1 MYLPIPEA
9 SGEPL
14 YIRLYRSIRGDCLS
28 GVLRAGDRLPSRR
41 SLARELHVSV
51 NTVDGAYQQLVSE
64 GYVEA
69 LPRSGYVVRT
79 LFEGGA
85 RDFRIEFSG
94 PGKAAETSPG
104 NAYAETWKAAE
115 TSPGNAYAETWKAA
129 EASPGNAYAETWK
142 AAEPRYGSPDTP
154 AEMPE
159 IDRSGEP
166 RADGADRA
174 ELIDFSPNGVDLSA
188 LPLGDLRKLM
198 REVFASDPTVVF
210 GPCAPEGHVFLR
222 KALCRYLAS
231 SRGIL
236 CSPDRI
242 VVGAGT
248 DYILQ
253 YLIRLLRLAGPI
265 DGIATEN
272 PVYNKAVQIFSSMG
286 ESVTPLP
293 IDGQGLRTEALRD
306 CRANVAYVT
315 PSHQFPLGI
324 VMPAGRRAEL
334 LAWAAAAP
342 GRYVIEDDYDSEFR
356 YEGRPVP
363 PLFAMSKSDK
373 VIYLGTFSKSIAPS
387 MRISYLVLPERL
399 AGICRREM
407 AYFNTTV
414 SVPDQIILARFIES
428 GLFERHINRMRTL
441 YRRKK
446 DLLSKELAFFGDA
459 LGISGTDAGLHL
471 ICTVRSGSG
480 VLLRNRPSE
489 KDLVAAAAAVG
500 VRVYGISGYFLERD
514 IGERSETGTADSDF
528 RIPESTILL
537 GYGGLDTDALARG
550 CVLLKDAWF
559 R

>member
-1 MYLPIPEA
+1 MIREVTMYIPLPA
-9 SGEPL
+9 ATGEPL
-14 YIRLYRSIRGDCLS
+14 YIRLYRAIREDCLS
-28 GVLRAGDRLPSRR
+28 GVLRTGDRLPSRR
-41 SLARELHVSV
+41 ILARELRISV

-69 LPRSGYVVRT
+69 LPRSGYVVRS
-79 LFEGGA
+79 LFGDGAGGA
-85 RDFRIEFSG
+85 ELGFRVFGKPEPAAPVQSNGQDLNGSG
-94 PGKAAETSPG
+94 ESNK
-104 NAYAETWKAAE
+104 
-115 TSPGNAYAETWKAA
+115 
-129 EASPGNAYAETWK
+129 
-142 AAEPRYGSPDTP
+142 SPDF
-154 AEMPE
+154 
-159 IDRSGEP
+159 
-166 RADGADRA
+166 
-174 ELIDFSPNGVDLSA
+174 IDFSPNGVDLTA
-188 LPLGDLRKLM
+188 LPLADLRKLSRDVLAM
-198 REVFASDPTVVF
+198 DPAVVF
-210 GPCAPEGHVFLR
+210 GPCEPEGHSLLR
-222 KALCRYLAS
+222 SALCRYLGS

-236 CSPDRI
+236 CPPERI

-253 YLIRLLRLAGPI
+253 YLVRLLRLSGRI

-293 IDGQGLRTEALRD
+293 IDGQGLATEALRD

-334 LAWAAAAP
+334 LAWAAAS
-342 GRYVIEDDYDSEFR
+342 GDRYAIEDDYDSEFR

-363 PLFAMSKSDK
+363 PLFAMSKTDK
-373 VIYLGTFSKSIAPS
+373 VIYLGTFSKSVAPS
-387 MRISYLVLPERL
+387 LRISYLVLPERL

-414 SVPDQIILARFIES
+414 SVPDQLVLARFIDS

-446 DLLSKELAFFGDA
+446 DLLVKELSVFGER
-459 LGISGTDAGLHL
+459 LQISGTDAGLHL
-471 ICTVRSGSG
+471 ICTMRGSSGG
-480 VLLRNRPSE
+480 LLRNRPSE

-514 IGERSETGTADSDF
+514 IGERDETGTADSDF
-528 RIPESTILL
+528 RIPESTVLL
-537 GYGGLDTDALARG
+537 GYGGLDPAALARG
-550 CVLLKDAWF
+550 CELLKEAWSP
-559 R
+559 

>member
-1 MYLPIPEA
+1 MYIPIPGA

-14 YIRLYRSIRGDCLS
+14 YIRLYRAIREDCLS
-28 GVLRAGDRLPSRR
+28 GVLRSGDRLPSRR

-69 LPRSGYVVRT
+69 LPRSGYVVRP
-79 LFEGGA
+79 LFGDGAEGGEIA
-85 RDFRIEFSG
+85 FSG
-94 PGKAAETSPG
+94 PGKPDPSFPPG
-104 NAYAETWKAAE
+104 FSAFEKQD
-115 TSPGNAYAETWKAA
+115 
-129 EASPGNAYAETWK
+129 ASPLPA
-142 AAEPRYGSPDTP
+142 TP
-154 AEMPE
+154 GQP
-159 IDRSGEP
+159 GP
-166 RADGADRA
+166 
-174 ELIDFSPNGVDLSA
+174 IDFSPNGVDLSA
-188 LPLGDLRKLM
+188 LPLSDLRKLT
-198 REVFASDPTVVF
+198 REVFALDPMMVF
-210 GPCAPEGHVFLR
+210 GPCEPEGHSLLR
-222 KALCRYLAS
+222 SALCRYLAS

-236 CSPDRI
+236 CPPERI

-253 YLIRLLRLAGPI
+253 YLVRLLRLSGRI

-334 LAWAAAAP
+334 LSWASASDD
-342 GRYVIEDDYDSEFR
+342 RYVIEDDYDSEFR

-387 MRISYLVLPERL
+387 LRISYLVLPEHL
-399 AGICRREM
+399 ASICRREM
-407 AYFNTTV
+407 AFFNTTV
-414 SVPDQIILARFIES
+414 SVPDQLVLARFIDS

-446 DLLSKELAFFGDA
+446 NLLVRELSGFGEA
-459 LGISGTDAGLHL
+459 LRISGTDAGLHL
-471 ICTVRSGSG
+471 ICTVRGGSSGLLQSG
-480 VLLRNRPSE
+480 LLE

-500 VRVYGISGYFLERD
+500 VRVYGISDYFLDRD
-514 IGERSETGTADSDF
+514 SGERGKTGKTDSEF
-528 RIPESTILL
+528 RIPEPTVLI
-537 GYGGLDTDALARG
+537 GYGGLDPAALVRG
-550 CVLLKDAWF
+550 CEWLKGAWSP
-559 R
+559 

>member
-14 YIRLYRSIRGDCLS
+14 YIRLYRAIREDCLS
-28 GVLRAGDRLPSRR
+28 GVLRSGDRLPSRR
-41 SLARELHVSV
+41 SLARELHISV

-69 LPRSGYVVRT
+69 MPRSGYVVRS
-79 LFEGGA
+79 LFGNGIGGNE
-85 RDFRIEFSG
+85 IEFRRLEKTAKPPWEFG
-94 PGKAAETSPG
+94 FRVPEKPCDEI
-104 NAYAETWKAAE
+104 ELRRLE
-115 TSPGNAYAETWKAA
+115 
-129 EASPGNAYAETWK
+129 K
-142 AAEPRYGSPDTP
+142 AAEPPWEIGSRTP
-154 AEMPE
+154 GKPGASSPPTP
-159 IDRSGEP
+159 SGDP
-166 RADGADRA
+166 GP
-174 ELIDFSPNGVDLSA
+174 IDFSPNGVDLTA
-188 LPLGDLRKLM
+188 LPLSDLRKIT
-198 REVFASDPTVVF
+198 REIFTRDPAVVF
-210 GPCAPEGHVFLR
+210 GPCEPEGHALLR
-222 KALCRYLAS
+222 SALCRYLAS

-253 YLIRLLRLAGPI
+253 YLVRLLRLSGCI

-293 IDGQGLRTEALRD
+293 IDGQGLMTEALRD